1 MSIYDLKP
9 KFQNLLRP
17 TVVKL
22 ERKGVTANQ
31 VTLAACGISVI
42 LGLFLTALSAVHW
55 LFILIPIWLFVRM
68 ALNAIDGM
76 LAREF
81 QQKSRLGGYLNEIT
95 DVVSDA
101 VLYLPFAFIAPFDPL
116 VIGLIIWLAA
126 LTEFCGVLGQ
136 VQGQTRRYDGPF
148 GKSDRALS
156 FGFFGLLYTFMPIL
170 PSWFYGL
177 AWSVVLMLIL
187 TCVKRVKSGLAEGKA
202 LDQNVENQADQ
213 NQAQNL
219 ETHSEAIIIEEQA
232 ENRTKNQAE
241 NQSAVEFSAENST
254 QQKSEENENAR

>member
-101 VLYLPFAFIAPFDPL
+101 ALYLPFAFIGPFDPL

-148 GKSDRALS
+148 GKSDRALL
-156 FGFFGLLYTFMPIL
+156 FGFLGLLYTFMPIL

-177 AWSVVLMLIL
+177 AWSVVLMLML

-202 LDQNVENQADQ
+202 LDQNVENKPD
-213 NQAQNL
+213 
-219 ETHSEAIIIEEQA
+219 EEQA
-232 ENRTKNQAE
+232 ENHTDNE
-241 NQSAVEFSAENST
+241 SAVQFSAENST

>member
-22 ERKGVTANQ
+22 ERKGITANQ

-42 LGLFLTALSAVHW
+42 LGVFLTALSAVHW

-101 VLYLPFAFIAPFDPL
+101 ALYLPFAFIAPFDPL

-136 VQGQTRRYDGPF
+136 VQGQTRCYDGPL
-148 GKSDRALS
+148 GKSDRAFL
-156 FGFFGLLYTFMPIL
+156 FGLLGLIYTFMPIL

-177 AWSVVLMLIL
+177 AWSVVLMLML

-202 LDQNVENQADQ
+202 LEQNVENKPD
-213 NQAQNL
+213 
-219 ETHSEAIIIEEQA
+219 EEQA
-232 ENRTKNQAE
+232 ENHTDNE
-241 NQSAVEFSAENST
+241 SAVQFSAENAT